1 VVVVP
6 FRLQYAL
13 GRRHRLAVEFTPH
26 LPACAAALGFT
37 TGILYLALVVSPWFL
52 VLLAW
57 PAFTCRKLV
66 AFLAELLLVP
76 ARPVDLL
83 VEADRLGVLVGHER
97 VWLYLDGVIQVFSAD
112 RGRTWTL
119 LHLNGSVLTIP
130 ADAIRPDQ
138 VDFLKGFALRAW
150 RSRQQVAPAL

>member
-1 VVVVP
+1 VVP

-37 TGILYLALVVSPWFL
+37 TGVLYLALVVSPWFL
-52 VLLAW
+52 ALLAW
-57 PAFTCRKLV
+57 PAFACRKVV
-66 AFLAELLLVP
+66 AFLVDLLAVP
-76 ARPVDLL
+76 ARPVDVL

-112 RGRTWTL
+112 TGRTWTL

-138 VDFLKGFALRAW
+138 LDFLKGFALRAW
-150 RSRQQVAPAL
+150 RARQQPEPAL